1 METERVVVVT
11 MEVSFSESED
21 LEGLPKIFA
30 ARENR
35 IGIHGYGPTR
45 DAAKEHLEKVLEV
58 LLIQLARKGILE
70 DKLDSVG
77 VQWRW
82 EIPDEDQGISP
93 MISGFTMP
101 SLTVFDSKGSVVE
114 RGIRWGALSET
125 PLVTD
130 SHIPIPA

>member
-1 METERVVVVT
+1 METERMVVVT

-82 EIPDEDQGISP
+82 EIPDEEQRATLAQGLASVTASI
-93 MISGFTMP
+93 
-101 SLTVFDSKGSVVE
+101 FDSEGNLVKQ
-114 RGIRWGALSET
+114 IRWGTLSEA

-130 SHIPIPA
+130 SYVPIPA